1 MPEYK
6 SKQHLLF
13 KWEEQYDLEVHIM
26 KQSLFEESY
35 IKLIRTKKEEH
46 EADAVGREDE
56 IYWENCIIASSS
68 TIGI

>member
-1 MPEYK
+1 
-6 SKQHLLF
+6 
-13 KWEEQYDLEVHIM
+13 M